1 MRTHSWRTNLLF
13 TTFMVTTLSQCNS
26 VCPAGTAPACVSTAA
41 EHELVTRYTKEFDVD
56 HWLAWHR
63 GCGKGYE
70 CLWDADHHA

>member
-41 EHELVTRYTKEFDVD
+41 EHELVTRYTKEVRRGP
-56 HWLAWHR
+56 LACVAPQLR
-63 GCGKGYE
+63 QRIRVPLGCRPP
-70 CLWDADHHA
+70 C